1 MSPNPC
7 DGEEGCVHPL
17 PRCRAAI
24 RGGKNP
30 NISSAS
36 FGKGWAGWDP
46 AAPPLPPPSS
56 SSSPSQ
62 PRSPLPASRL
72 PRRGRDERRGRSPPP
87 RRQAMDDIPG
97 LVKISVSL
105 KIQPNDGAVYFKVD
119 GQRFGQNRTIKLLT
133 GAKYKIEVALR
144 PGTVQATT
152 MGIGGIN
159 VPLEEKSRD
168 AQVASYTG
176 IYDTEGVPHTK
187 SGERQPIQV
196 NMQFNDIGVFET
208 VWQVKFYN
216 YHKRDHCQWGNSFG
230 SIEYECKPNETR
242 SLMWINKETFH

>member
-1 MSPNPC
+1 M
-7 DGEEGCVHPL
+7 G
-17 PRCRAAI
+17 
-24 RGGKNP
+24 
-30 NISSAS
+30 
-36 FGKGWAGWDP
+36 
-46 AAPPLPPPSS
+46 
-56 SSSPSQ
+56 
-62 PRSPLPASRL
+62 
-72 PRRGRDERRGRSPPP
+72 
-87 RRQAMDDIPG
+87 DIPG

-152 MGIGGIN
+152 MGIGGVN

-196 NMQFNDIGVFET
+196 NMQGILWTSGDSHQGPWLGIQSQALGIQGPSFCLPALPGFLEQSMPQTQGVTTFPFHLSSAGCLGTCQRLKACFNDIGVFET

>member
-1 MSPNPC
+1 MGRRGVYIRCP
-7 DGEEGCVHPL
+7 DAA
-17 PRCRAAI
+17 PRLG
-24 RGGKNP
+24 GGKKP
-30 NISSAS
+30 NISSAA

-72 PRRGRDERRGRSPPP
+72 PRRGRDERRGRSPPPPP

-144 PGTVQATT
+144 PGTVQAT
-152 MGIGGIN
+152 
-159 VPLEEKSRD
+159 
-168 AQVASYTG
+168 
-176 IYDTEGVPHTK
+176 
-187 SGERQPIQV
+187 
-196 NMQFNDIGVFET
+196 
-208 VWQVKFYN
+208 
-216 YHKRDHCQWGNSFG
+216 
-230 SIEYECKPNETR
+230 
-242 SLMWINKETFH
+242 

>member
-1 MSPNPC
+1 M
-7 DGEEGCVHPL
+7 G
-17 PRCRAAI
+17 
-24 RGGKNP
+24 
-30 NISSAS
+30 
-36 FGKGWAGWDP
+36 
-46 AAPPLPPPSS
+46 
-56 SSSPSQ
+56 
-62 PRSPLPASRL
+62 
-72 PRRGRDERRGRSPPP
+72 
-87 RRQAMDDIPG
+87 DIPT

-119 GQRFGQNRTIKLLT
+119 GNRFGQNRTIKLLT

-152 MGIGGIN
+152 MGIGGVS
-159 VPLEEKSRD
+159 VPLEEISRD
-168 AQVASYTG
+168 AQMVSYMG

-196 NMQFNDIGVFET
+196 NMQFNDIGLFET

-242 SLMWINKETFH
+242 SLMWINKETFR

>member
-1 MSPNPC
+1 M
-7 DGEEGCVHPL
+7 G
-17 PRCRAAI
+17 
-24 RGGKNP
+24 
-30 NISSAS
+30 
-36 FGKGWAGWDP
+36 
-46 AAPPLPPPSS
+46 
-56 SSSPSQ
+56 
-62 PRSPLPASRL
+62 
-72 PRRGRDERRGRSPPP
+72 
-87 RRQAMDDIPG
+87 DIPG

-152 MGIGGIN
+152 MGIGGVN

-196 NMQFNDIGVFET
+196 NMQGILWTSGDSHQGPWLGIQSQALGIQGPSFCLPALPGFLEQSMPQTQGVTTFPFHLSSAGCLGT
-208 VWQVKFYN
+208 CQRLKACMRTPPPPKGCLLPFFPHMLPLSHYLCIRKPKFLI
-216 YHKRDHCQWGNSFG
+216 KRLPTATLKG
-230 SIEYECKPNETR
+230 SSKGWNQCICHGPKVR
-242 SLMWINKETFH
+242 

>member
-1 MSPNPC
+1 M
-7 DGEEGCVHPL
+7 G
-17 PRCRAAI
+17 
-24 RGGKNP
+24 
-30 NISSAS
+30 
-36 FGKGWAGWDP
+36 
-46 AAPPLPPPSS
+46 
-56 SSSPSQ
+56 
-62 PRSPLPASRL
+62 
-72 PRRGRDERRGRSPPP
+72 
-87 RRQAMDDIPG
+87 DIPG

-152 MGIGGIN
+152 MGIGGVN
-159 VPLEEKSRD
+159 VPLEEISRD

-196 NMQFNDIGVFET
+196 NMQVRGTPSLARGDKGGGGLTPGEKCGGQIFQGKV
-208 VWQVKFYN
+208 
-216 YHKRDHCQWGNSFG
+216 
-230 SIEYECKPNETR
+230 R
-242 SLMWINKETFH
+242 SQLLPSSLFALHW